1 MRKLL
6 LLSTLLLLPAHAQ
19 AAPNPPVKTSFGALP
34 VTPGDDD
41 AALALR
47 APAFA
52 GLWVEGGG
60 VALAVT
66 STDPAARRQVLAE
79 VKKQRGA
86 SLNQTGHTLTAPR
99 FVPVK
104 YNAAQLSQARFLAR
118 GLRGWSEI
126 YVDVKANKLHIAF
139 QHAAYRQQAAEFFR
153 QKGIPADA
161 LDLVAAASPT
171 LPPRSTLSQPHR
183 AALNVP
189 AQVAQGDILPLSF
202 KLTNTGRKPISLAQG
217 CFTFK
222 YRVLN
227 ATTGTEV
234 RPVPAPGGCAQVG
247 SPPLVV
253 APGQTGELVAQGRWP
268 VFWDLLDTRGQVVA
282 PGKYVLQAAYGE
294 GKNAVRAPDVTFT
307 VLPATPA
314 STMRKALQVFSP
326 ARTVQSIDYDVKFA
340 VQNGVPKLLL
350 TVPDARARD
359 AVQALAK
366 REGVSLA
373 RLGIWVKPAPCGP
386 AARRRIAGE
395 SLVVAPGREL
405 WPALPAPER
414 GGGRGSEKLHLRGG
428 SPGRPQRGSGL
439 CPPVAGQQPGQPL
452 PCPSR
457 RKARREL
464 ERPPQRRHPGPGGQ
478 IRSSRRSPDHGRGRS
493 DPLAECHPTN
503 TRLGGQKRLYSGIL
517 RPRVISAC
525 RNARAAARSASTRV
539 FRSLLRTDRTRRCP
553 QCVPARCR
561 RS

>member
-1 MRKLL
+1 MRQALL
-6 LLSTLLLLPAHAQ
+6 LATLLLTPAQ
-19 AAPNPPVKTSFGALP
+19 AAPNTPVKTSFGVLP

-41 AALALR
+41 AALALQ

-66 STDPAARRQVLAE
+66 STDPAARRQVLSE
-79 VKKQRGA
+79 VKKQRGV
-86 SLNQTGHTLTAPR
+86 SLNQTGHTLAAPR

-118 GLRGWSEI
+118 GLRGWDEI

-161 LDLVAAASPT
+161 LNLVAAASPSPT
-171 LPPRSTLSQPHR
+171 LPPRSTLNQPHR

-202 KLTNTGRKPISLAQG
+202 KLTNTGSKPISLAQG

-227 ATTGTEV
+227 ATTGAEV
-234 RPVPAPGGCAQVG
+234 RPVPAPGACAQVG

-253 APGQTGELVAQGRWP
+253 APSQTGELVAQGRWP
-268 VFWDLLDTRGQVVA
+268 VFWDLLDTHGQVVA

-294 GKNAVRAPDVTFT
+294 GKTAVRAPDVTFT

-314 STMRKALQVFSP
+314 STMRKALQVFPP
-326 ARTVQSIDYDVKFA
+326 ARTVQSIEYDVKFA
-340 VQNGVPKLLL
+340 VQSGVPKLLL
-350 TVPDARARD
+350 TVPDARARE

-366 REGVSLA
+366 KEDVSLA
-373 RLGIWVKPAPCGP
+373 RLNIWVKPAPPLPPVGQPQAAELQLSRWPSPQGVSFGLRLRPLNMAAVEGAKNCTFVAAVRDARSGEVVFARQSQASSRANHCP
-386 AARRRIAGE
+386 ARAGERLDASWNARRSDGTLAPASKYEVRAGLLITGADGQTRWL
-395 SLVVAPGREL
+395 SAAPQTLDWDGKSGCI
-405 WPALPAPER
+405 PEFC
-414 GGGRGSEKLHLRGG
+414 
-428 SPGRPQRGSGL
+428 SP
-439 CPPVAGQQPGQPL
+439 
-452 PCPSR
+452 
-457 RKARREL
+457 E
-464 ERPPQRRHPGPGGQ
+464 
-478 IRSSRRSPDHGRGRS
+478 
-493 DPLAECHPTN
+493 
-503 TRLGGQKRLYSGIL
+503 
-517 RPRVISAC
+517 
-525 RNARAAARSASTRV
+525 
-539 FRSLLRTDRTRRCP
+539 
-553 QCVPARCR
+553 
-561 RS
+561 

>member
-1 MRKLL
+1 MGKLL

-373 RLGIWVKPAPCGP
+373 RLGIWVKPAPLLPPVGQPQDAELQVSRWSSPQGVSFGLRFQPLNVAAVEGAKNCTFVAAVRDARSGEVVFARQLQASSRANHCPARAGERLDASWNARRSDGTLAPAGKYEVRAGLLITGADGQTRWLSATPQTLDWEGKSGCIPEFCGP
-386 AARRRIAGE
+386 E
-395 SLVVAPGREL
+395 
-405 WPALPAPER
+405 
-414 GGGRGSEKLHLRGG
+414 
-428 SPGRPQRGSGL
+428 
-439 CPPVAGQQPGQPL
+439 
-452 PCPSR
+452 
-457 RKARREL
+457 
-464 ERPPQRRHPGPGGQ
+464 
-478 IRSSRRSPDHGRGRS
+478 
-493 DPLAECHPTN
+493 
-503 TRLGGQKRLYSGIL
+503 
-517 RPRVISAC
+517 
-525 RNARAAARSASTRV
+525 
-539 FRSLLRTDRTRRCP
+539 
-553 QCVPARCR
+553 
-561 RS
+561 

>member
-234 RPVPAPGGCAQVG
+234 RPVPAPG
-247 SPPLVV
+247 
-253 APGQTGELVAQGRWP
+253 
-268 VFWDLLDTRGQVVA
+268 
-282 PGKYVLQAAYGE
+282 
-294 GKNAVRAPDVTFT
+294 AVRKWALHRSSLRRVRPGNWLLRAAGRSSGTCSTRAVRWW
-307 VLPATPA
+307 PPA
-314 STMRKALQVFSP
+314 STSCKPPTGRAKTRCGR
-326 ARTVQSIDYDVKFA
+326 RT
-340 VQNGVPKLLL
+340 
-350 TVPDARARD
+350 
-359 AVQALAK
+359 
-366 REGVSLA
+366 
-373 RLGIWVKPAPCGP
+373 
-386 AARRRIAGE
+386 
-395 SLVVAPGREL
+395 
-405 WPALPAPER
+405 
-414 GGGRGSEKLHLRGG
+414 
-428 SPGRPQRGSGL
+428 
-439 CPPVAGQQPGQPL
+439 
-452 PCPSR
+452 
-457 RKARREL
+457 
-464 ERPPQRRHPGPGGQ
+464 
-478 IRSSRRSPDHGRGRS
+478 
-493 DPLAECHPTN
+493 
-503 TRLGGQKRLYSGIL
+503 
-517 RPRVISAC
+517 
-525 RNARAAARSASTRV
+525 
-539 FRSLLRTDRTRRCP
+539 
-553 QCVPARCR
+553 
-561 RS
+561 